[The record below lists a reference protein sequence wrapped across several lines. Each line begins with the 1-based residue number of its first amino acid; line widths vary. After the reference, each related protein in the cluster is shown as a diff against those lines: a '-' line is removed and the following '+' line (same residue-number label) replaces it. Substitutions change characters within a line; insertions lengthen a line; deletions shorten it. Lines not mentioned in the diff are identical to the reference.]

1 MAEAKGK
8 TDKKDLTP
16 TEQNNLHSDLKR
28 FGYLLPTNDE
38 EVEEFEKIYG
48 KTQVIFPEHL
58 KKPKFLREE
67 NKLKVESTV
76 AAKRQAKTTK
86 AIQKTTKPKGKSDY
100 FKKLVLAAH
109 VAKELHLEPTFGH
122 VKFVKVYLLCDKVCH
137 MNLSSSYGRYAAGPL
152 DPTQM
157 YSFDAQFT
165 KRKWFT
171 ITKTRYGYRYSPDE
185 KVQDHEVWYERYFRN
200 QLNEISRIIDLFR
213 KESSDFCEIV
223 ATIFF
228 VWMDF
233 LSKHK
238 LVNNASLIED
248 FYAWDESKKRFKEE
262 ELERAIKW
270 MSENGITPLN

>member
-16 TEQNNLHSDLKR
+16 TEQNNLHSDLRR
-28 FGYLLPTNDE
+28 FGYLLPTDDE

-67 NKLKVESTV
+67 NKLKVEPAVEAKQPSKGSSTV
-76 AAKRQAKTTK
+76 
-86 AIQKTTKPKGKSDY
+86 QKIAKPKGKNDY

-109 VAKELHLEPTFGH
+109 VARELYAEPTFGH

-152 DPTQM
+152 DPKQM
-157 YSFDAQFT
+157 YSIDAEFK
-165 KRKWFT
+165 KRKWFRV
-171 ITKTRYGYRYSPDE
+171 TKTTHGTRYSPDE
-185 KVQDHEVWYERYFRN
+185 NVKDHEVWYERYFRG
-200 QLNEISRIIDLFR
+200 QLDQIARVIELFR

-223 ATIFF
+223 ATIFY

-233 LSKHK
+233 ISQHK
-238 LVNNASLIED
+238 LVNNNSLID
-248 FYAWDESKKRFKEE
+248 GFYNWGEGKKRFKRE
-262 ELERAIKW
+262 ELENAIQW
-270 MSENGITPLN
+270 MNESGITPLN

>member
-16 TEQNNLHSDLKR
+16 TEQNNLHSDLRR

-67 NKLKVESTV
+67 NKLKVEPTV
-76 AAKRQAKTTK
+76 AAKGQSKSDKAVKKTTK
-86 AIQKTTKPKGKSDY
+86 LKGKNDY

-109 VAKELHLEPTFGH
+109 VAKELHTEPTFGH

-137 MNLSSSYGRYAAGPL
+137 MNLNSSYGRYAAGPL
-152 DPTQM
+152 DPKQM
-157 YSFDAQFT
+157 YSIDAEF
-165 KRKWFT
+165 KKKKWFT
-171 ITKTRYGYRYSPDE
+171 VTKTKHGY
-185 KVQDHEVWYERYFRN
+185 
-200 QLNEISRIIDLFR
+200 IDLFR

-233 LSKHK
+233 LTKHK
-238 LVNNASLIED
+238 LVNNASLIND
-248 FYAWDESKKRFKEE
+248 FYAWDESKKRFTEE
-262 ELERAIKW
+262 ELENAIKW
-270 MSENGITPLN
+270 MSEKGITPLN